1 MSKAPEKSKQKAP
14 DQPKTRLIS
23 DNRKARHNFEILEV
37 LEVGLALTGTEVKA
51 LRQGKANLQESF
63 ARIEDNEIWLYRCH
77 ISPYDFG
84 NRFNHDPIRKRRL
97 LMHRKQIDKLKAQ
110 TQEKGLTLVPL
121 KLYFKG
127 NWAKVDL
134 ALARGKQLYDKRQSI
149 SKRENQRQLERLIKR
164 NR

>member
-1 MSKAPEKSKQKAP
+1 MTKPPAKSKAKAS
-14 DQPKTRLIS
+14 DQPKTKLVS

-37 LEVGLALTGTEVKA
+37 TEAGLALTGTEVKA
-51 LRQGKANLQESF
+51 LRQGKANLQDSF

-77 ISPYDFG
+77 ISAYEFG

-97 LMHRKQIDKLKAQ
+97 LMHRRQINKLKAQ

-127 NWAKVDL
+127 NWAKIDL

-149 SKRENQRQLERLIKR
+149 SK
-164 NR
+164 

>member
-1 MSKAPEKSKQKAP
+1 MPKAQAKSQAITS
-14 DQPKTRLIS
+14 DQPKIKLVS

-37 LEVGLALTGTEVKA
+37 IEAGLALTGTEVKS

-97 LMHRKQIDKLKAQ
+97 LLHRRQIDKLKAQ

-127 NWAKVDL
+127 NWVKIDL
-134 ALARGKQLYDKRQSI
+134 ALARGKQLHDKRESI
-149 SKRENQRQLERLIKR
+149 SKRENQRNLERLIKGKR
-164 NR
+164 